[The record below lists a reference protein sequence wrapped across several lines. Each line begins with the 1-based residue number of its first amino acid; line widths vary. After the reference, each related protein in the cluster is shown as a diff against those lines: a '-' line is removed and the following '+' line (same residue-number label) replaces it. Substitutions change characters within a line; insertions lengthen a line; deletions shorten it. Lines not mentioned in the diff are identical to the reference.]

1 MRAFSQAIQSGYSS
15 LRSNF
20 GLNYVV
26 LPFKY
31 CCENIREF
39 RVLDWMK
46 KKNKKIYDTEA
57 DDENIKAKSHVSR
70 RNFAIIRQ
78 VKRKVK
84 ALLFYTD

>member
-1 MRAFSQAIQSGYSS
+1 
-15 LRSNF
+15 
-20 GLNYVV
+20 
-26 LPFKY
+26 
-31 CCENIREF
+31 
-39 RVLDWMK
+39 MK